1 MDRIFANVI
10 IYFRQKFGLSQKIVS
25 IKTGIAQSE
34 LSKLEEW
41 THWPNRKT
49 IAKFCNGLG
58 ISGKEF
64 LLRMGINLII
74 TALTIEIWLD
84 DEEEAMKKN
93 EVIRRNLDKL
103 RREMGD
109 TIRNAMDDNKVIE
122 IMLNPDG
129 KVWTGKIGA
138 GMELLRSVK

>member
-10 IYFRQKFGLSQKIVS
+10 VYFRKKFGLSQKIVS

-34 LSKLEEW
+34 LSKLEEG

-49 IAKFCNGLG
+49 IAKFCKGLG

-64 LLRMGINLII
+64 LLHMGINLII

-84 DEEEAMKKN
+84 DEEEAIQKKN
-93 EVIRRNLDKL
+93 E
-103 RREMGD
+103 
-109 TIRNAMDDNKVIE
+109 
-122 IMLNPDG
+122 
-129 KVWTGKIGA
+129 
-138 GMELLRSVK
+138 RSHKHKR

>member
-10 IYFRQKFGLSQKIVS
+10 VYFRQKFGLSQKIVS

-34 LSKLEEW
+34 LSKLEEG

-84 DEEEAMKKN
+84 DEEVMKKN
-93 EVIRRNLDKL
+93 ERS
-103 RREMGD
+103 
-109 TIRNAMDDNKVIE
+109 NKH
-122 IMLNPDG
+122 
-129 KVWTGKIGA
+129 K
-138 GMELLRSVK
+138 R